1 MAIDHRKETGR
12 FLALGDDGREY
23 WVIKVTEFMGAPLML
38 EDVRSTVRCRDTY
51 WIVPNTEVF
60 HIGGEFTVSTSGVKL
75 SPI

>member
-12 FLALGDDGREY
+12 FRALGDDGREY
-23 WVIKVTEFMGAPLML
+23 WVIKVTEFMDATLL
-38 EDVRSTVRCRDTY
+38 QEDVRSTVPGRDTY

-60 HIGGEFTVSTSGVKL
+60 HIGGEFTVSSSGVKL